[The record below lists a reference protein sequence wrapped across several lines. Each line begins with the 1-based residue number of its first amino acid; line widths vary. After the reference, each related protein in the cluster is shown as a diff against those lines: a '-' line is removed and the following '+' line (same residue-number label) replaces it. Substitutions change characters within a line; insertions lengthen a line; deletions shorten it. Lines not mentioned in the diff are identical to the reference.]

1 MKKEKDKGIWI
12 PEEWQR
18 DTRLSPTDLA
28 ILSKVY
34 SYTQNNFGFCYS
46 SSNNLLPIGNI
57 SQSTFDRSKKYLTEL
72 GIFEIRKAKSKWRQ
86 IFVNIDKLQFPKH
99 FGKKSEKGEHDDLPF

>member
-1 MKKEKDKGIWI
+1 MERGIWI

-34 SYTQNNFGFCYS
+34 SYTQNDFGYCYAS
-46 SSNNLLPIGNI
+46 SKELLPIGDI
-57 SQSTFDRSKKYLTEL
+57 SQSTFDRSKTYLEEL
-72 GIFEIRKAKSKWRQ
+72 GIFELKNRQSKWRQ
-86 IFVNIDKLQFPKH
+86 IIVHIDKLQFPKH
-99 FGKKSEKGEHDDLPF
+99 FGKHKKKKAVEDDNLPF